1 MGQIGA
7 DFGQL
12 EHEGR
17 GGDASYRTPPADSAA
32 GSVNRATPLD
42 GSAAG
47 SEGVADHLQG
57 VAAGS
62 QGALPDEARG
72 ADVGDLGAAQDG
84 VGVAGDAPLI
94 HTSSTSWTRS
104 TAGGRQR
111 SGWGSTA
118 RRSGGR

>member
-32 GSVNRATPLD
+32 GSVNRATPPD

-62 QGALPDEARG
+62 QGPCLTRRG
-72 ADVGDLGAAQDG
+72 ARMSA
-84 VGVAGDAPLI
+84 
-94 HTSSTSWTRS
+94 T
-104 TAGGRQR
+104 
-111 SGWGSTA
+111 WGLLRT
-118 RRSGGR
+118 G